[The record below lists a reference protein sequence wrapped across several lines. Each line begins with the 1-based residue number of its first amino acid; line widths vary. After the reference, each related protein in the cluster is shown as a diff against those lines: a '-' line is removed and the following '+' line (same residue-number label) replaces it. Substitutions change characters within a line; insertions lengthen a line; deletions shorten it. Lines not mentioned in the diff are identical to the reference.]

1 MTSTK
6 ACTACGLTLSI
17 TEFGILPSGNRR
29 GPCNP
34 CVRAAAAAAK
44 QRYKASQA
52 EAKAAARVERDRLR
66 AEKAAAQLA
75 AKEER
80 AAARVA
86 QAAARAEA
94 AALKAAEQ
102 AREAAVREAQRN
114 AARLEREERAAIL
127 HRKLWAA
134 MWRGR
139 FRRAVRAVRP
149 SPAGIYRI
157 ELKHEGG
164 FISVAELA
172 CRCIER
178 EATLRATRTCTTPES
193 VAAAVRILEEGTP
206 TLERTKQ
213 MRGLWWTTQPPR
225 NPEAHS
231 VPCEVPEDSPDDWV
245 PAWMGS
251 ERGSWTASLPA

>member
-6 ACTACGLTLSI
+6 ACTACGSTLPV

-34 CVRAAAAAAK
+34 CLKAAASAAK
-44 QRYKASQA
+44 QRYKARQA
-52 EAKAAARVERDRLR
+52 DAKAAARAERDRLH

-94 AALKAAEQ
+94 AAIKAAEQ
-102 AREAAVREAQRN
+102 AREAALREAQRK
-114 AARLEREERAAIL
+114 AARLEREERATIL

-149 SPAGIYRI
+149 NPTGAHNI

-164 FISVAELA
+164 FVSVAELA

-178 EATLRATRTCTTPES
+178 EATLRATRTCTTAES
-193 VAAAVRILEEGTP
+193 AAAAIRILEEGTP
-206 TLERTKQ
+206 TLERSKKL
-213 MRGLWWTTQPPR
+213 RGLWWKAQPPR
-225 NPEAHS
+225 DPEAPS
-231 VPCEVPEDSPDDWV
+231 VSCEVPEATSDDWA

-251 ERGSWTASLPA
+251 ARGSWTASLAT

>member
-6 ACTACGLTLSI
+6 ACTACGSTLPI

-34 CVRAAAAAAK
+34 CLKAAATAAK

-52 EAKAAARVERDRLR
+52 EAKAAARAERDRLR

-102 AREAAVREAQRN
+102 AREAALREAQRK
-114 AARLEREERAAIL
+114 ASRLEREERAAIL

-139 FRRAVRAVRP
+139 FRRAAREARP
-149 SPAGIYRI
+149 NPTGIYNL
-157 ELKHEGG
+157 ELVHEGG
-164 FISVAELA
+164 FVAVTELA

-193 VAAAVRILEEGTP
+193 VDAAVRILEQGTP
-206 TLERTKQ
+206 TFERTKQ
-213 MRGLWWTTQPPR
+213 MRGLWWPTQPTR
-225 NPEAHS
+225 NPKAHS
-231 VPCEVPEDSPDDWV
+231 VPCEVPEDSSDDWV

-251 ERGSWTASLPA
+251 ERGSWTASLVN

>member
-6 ACTACGLTLSI
+6 ACTVCGSTLPVA
-17 TEFGILPSGNRR
+17 EFGVLTSGNPR

-34 CVRAAAAAAK
+34 CYKAAAAAGK
-44 QRYKASQA
+44 QRW
-52 EAKAAARVERDRLR
+52 KAANAERL
-66 AEKAAAQLA
+66 
-75 AKEER
+75 
-80 AAARVA
+80 
-86 QAAARAEA
+86 AAARAEREQVRAAKAEARAIEKAAA

-102 AREAAVREAQRN
+102 AKEAALREAQRQ
-114 AARLEREERAAIL
+114 AARLEREERATIL

-149 SPAGIYRI
+149 NPTGAHKI

-164 FISVAELA
+164 FVSVAELA

-178 EATLRATRTCTTPES
+178 EATLRASRTCTTPES
-193 VAAAVRILEEGTP
+193 AAAAIRILEEGTP
-206 TLERTKQ
+206 TLERSKQ
-213 MRGLWWTTQPPR
+213 LRGLWWKTQPLR
-225 NPEAHS
+225 DPEAPT
-231 VPCEVPEDSPDDWV
+231 VPCEVPDATSDDWA

-251 ERGSWTASLPA
+251 ARGSWTASLTT

>member
-6 ACTACGLTLSI
+6 ACTVCGSTLPV
-17 TEFGILPSGNRR
+17 TEFGILKSGNPR

-34 CVRAAAAAAK
+34 CYKAAAAAGK
-44 QRYKASQA
+44 QRWKAANA
-52 EAKAAARVERDRLR
+52 ERLAAARAERVQAR
-66 AEKAAAQLA
+66 AEKAAARAIEKA
-75 AKEER
+75 A
-80 AAARVA
+80 
-86 QAAARAEA
+86 A

-102 AREAAVREAQRN
+102 AEQAALREAQRQ
-114 AARLEREERAAIL
+114 AARLEREERATIL

-149 SPAGIYRI
+149 SPTGIHKL

-164 FISVAELA
+164 FVSVAELA

-193 VAAAVRILEEGTP
+193 VADAIRILEEGTS

-213 MRGLWWTTQPPR
+213 MRGLWWTTQTPR

-251 ERGSWTASLPA
+251 ERGSWTASLAA